1 MRKSGEIIKIGLILF
16 AITATAALLLAT
28 VNKITSP
35 VISENQ
41 QKKTYSAMETIMP
54 EAAGFEKT
62 EASESQAITEA
73 YKAIDASGNTIG
85 VCVISSAFGYG
96 GEVTV
101 LTGVSGGKITG
112 IDILSHSETP
122 GLGAEATKPEFKSQ
136 FSNKTGSIS
145 VVKKNAADN
154 EINAV
159 SGATITSNAV
169 CEAVNSALKF
179 AEEVEV
185 GAK

>member
-16 AITATAALLLAT
+16 AITAVAALLLAT

-54 EAAGFEKT
+54 DAVSFEPT
-62 EASESQAITEA
+62 DTSENSDITEA

-96 GEVTV
+96 GELSV

-122 GLGAEATKPEFKSQ
+122 GLGAKATEPEFKNQ
-136 FSNKTGSIS
+136 FSDKSGSIN
-145 VVKKNAADN
+145 VVKKNAGDN

-159 SGATITSNAV
+159 SGATITSTAV

-179 AEEVEV
+179 AEEAEVE
-185 GAK
+185 AK